1 MMRRQ
6 LSDGMGNESFTPS
19 SDTSAP
25 DGSKPRI
32 GLTFRRFENLRVFVA
47 ALKLRYLIQIRAEI
61 NIKSI
66 ARKEEGWEEML
77 EEIAVQWVEAAGEEK
92 RNEDPDSD

>member
-1 MMRRQ
+1 MRRQ
-6 LSDGMGNESFTPS
+6 SSDGMGIESFTTS
-19 SDTSAP
+19 SDTSAPP

-47 ALKLRYLIQIRAEI
+47 ALKLRYLVQIRAEI

-66 ARKEEGWEEML
+66 ARKEEGWQEML
-77 EEIAVQWVEAAGEEK
+77 EEIAVQWVEAAAEEK
-92 RNEDPDSD
+92 RNEDPDSE